1 MINDGY
7 YEYLV
12 SHEIGHALGLEH
24 PFEGYFIDNDISK
37 YRNCDV
43 L

>member
-1 MINDGY
+1 MDALYTPNDNDGY

-12 SHEIGHALGLEH
+12 THEIGHALGLEH
-24 PFEGYFIDNDISK
+24 PFEGY
-37 YRNCDV
+37 